1 LPVAGRIDGTM
12 PLAGVAFG
20 PLALAVGFGSVWV
33 AMPAALP
40 YSATSRGEL
49 LRLSPDLTKVQARI
63 PVGWA
68 PSSIAITSTA
78 VWVADSR
85 GDLSNPDGRQDL
97 VERIDPATDAVT
109 AGVMVDDP
117 QRLTAAGHAVWVT
130 PGARAGSTRLLR
142 ISDAAAVAGMA
153 TVEGTVADVEVDGND
168 LWAAANDPAAGPDR
182 VLRIDA
188 TSGAVIATIP
198 LANQVGPLIVAPG
211 AVLAT
216 VAGDS
221 SGSDGVQAIDPATN
235 ALSGAIRNGNA
246 LAGSV
251 VRLIGPSIWVA
262 DQGAVTA
269 VDPRSLQRV
278 AAPLTVVD
286 SPGASVVAID
296 GDAGAIWILTGTGVV
311 RVIPARLGP

>member
-1 LPVAGRIDGTM
+1 
-12 PLAGVAFG
+12 
-20 PLALAVGFGSVWV
+20 
-33 AMPAALP
+33 MPAALP

-221 SGSDGVQAIDPATN
+221 SGSDGVQAIDPGHECPQRCDSERQRSRRFGRAPHRPFDLGCRPGRCHRRRSSEPPTRGGPVDRRRFAGRECRGDRRRRRRDMDPDRN
-235 ALSGAIRNGNA
+235 RRGSRDSGATRA
-246 LAGSV
+246 V
-251 VRLIGPSIWVA
+251 IG
-262 DQGAVTA
+262 G
-269 VDPRSLQRV
+269 
-278 AAPLTVVD
+278 LTSRRRRPEVM
-286 SPGASVVAID
+286 
-296 GDAGAIWILTGTGVV
+296 
-311 RVIPARLGP
+311 